1 MPTKHEGREG
11 EREELLAEDAKT
23 KREATKAQETPD
35 REGYPGWTGPAGLV
49 TYGKPPKRADEPG
62 DDVVVGEGGTIT
74 LPTKISGGVDLRSS
88 SDADRLIGFAVLEG
102 DDFHG
107 VHHKFTVLLTE
118 AVTQEGA
125 FNVFRAHVGPSAIFE
140 GFKAEVKTEEE
151 VRKLNEQWVKEKEEE
166 KSPKGGKASNSK
178 KEKE

>member
-1 MPTKHEGREG
+1 MPTKHEGREA

-35 REGYPGWTGPAGLV
+35 REGYRGWTGPAGLV
-49 TYGKPPKRADEPG
+49 VHGKPPKRAEEPEG
-62 DDVVVGEGGTIT
+62 DVVVGEGGTIT
-74 LPTKISGGVDLRSS
+74 LPTKITSAVDVRSS
-88 SDADRLIGFAVLEG
+88 SDAERMIGFAVLEG

-125 FNVFRAHVGPSAIFE
+125 FNVFRAHIGPAAIFE
-140 GFKAEVKTEEE
+140 GFKAKVVTEEE
-151 VRKLNEQWVKEKEEE
+151 TKKLNAQWAKEKEDKEA
-166 KSPKGGKASNSK
+166 KNK
-178 KEKE
+178 KE